1 MRPIYLFALLIV
13 AIAENVR
20 WKNCLSAAASR
31 AAPITVSEIDLSP
44 WPPVAGSEL
53 TVSLSSDIHKT
64 LRSASFHV
72 RVRFGSFTVVSER
85 RNVCTAD
92 PATISCPLKA
102 GPLFLTKTSRI
113 PNAAPPGTYS
123 VDVKVFDDRNSE
135 VICAQLEMQISGG
148 GPGFGGAG

>member
-85 RNVCTAD
+85 GNVCTAD
-92 PATISCPLKA
+92 PATISVHTHAHTYTHIHTHKCPLKA

-113 PNAAPPGTYS
+113 PN
-123 VDVKVFDDRNSE
+123 
-135 VICAQLEMQISGG
+135 
-148 GPGFGGAG
+148 